1 MAQRLQHR
9 LAKLP
14 PLESDRINFKVVKKT
29 KKGASFAKQLL
40 IDGDVAF
47 FMAFTDEQPDDR
59 TVYEAYLTKLSAR
72 QPIERHM
79 LKSLN
84 NEQLGLVEAWLTEKS
99 KDYGQRLGEEAATV
113 VALLAQDIT
122 RAADLAMY
130 EPTSVQMIEMLHQ
143 MAQSLDRKDA
153 GKAAQKLRTAGNF
166 IPRKD

>member
-1 MAQRLQHR
+1 MAKRLQHR

-14 PLESDRINFKVVKKT
+14 PLESARINFKVVKKT

-40 IDGDVAF
+40 IDEDVAF
-47 FMAFTDEQPDDR
+47 FMSFIDEQPDDR
-59 TVYEAYLTKLSAR
+59 TVYDAYLTKLSAR

-79 LKSLN
+79 LKNLN
-84 NEQLGLVEAWLTEKS
+84 SEQLSLVEAWLTEKS
-99 KDYGQRLGEEAATV
+99 KDYRQRLGDEAANV

-130 EPTSVQMIEMLHQ
+130 EPTGVQMVEMLCQ

-153 GKAAQKLRTAGNF
+153 VKAAQKLRTAGNF
-166 IPRKD
+166 IPCKD